1 MSMATYKGIHGTS
14 LSRSQ
19 KIREKGFLTSVGR
32 VGPGIYFWM
41 DGAYARTLAIGWYR
55 QSLAENRY
63 KDDKSVECV
72 LIYVTLAA
80 EDNEVLDLEN
90 RTISEKLGKLSLEK
104 KVKPNE
110 RNKQKYL
117 VGFFISE
124 LEKEMNIKFKIVLVK
139 VAAPKEQYCDYPTR
153 FMGAPLCCVARNSDC
168 ITVNRVDMVRGV

>member
-1 MSMATYKGIHGTS
+1 MTS
-14 LSRSQ
+14 D
-19 KIREKGFLTSVGR
+19 GR

-41 DGAYARTLAIGWYR
+41 EGAYDRILAIGWYK

-63 KDDKSVECV
+63 KDDKSVDCV
-72 LIYVTLAA
+72 LIYVTLTA

-117 VGFFISE
+117 LGFFISE
-124 LEKEMNIKFKIVLVK
+124 LEKEMKIKFKIVLVK
-139 VAAPKEQYCDYPTR
+139 VAAPKEQYCEYPMR
-153 FMGAPLCCVARNSDC
+153 FMGAPLCCVARNNDC
-168 ITVNRVDMVRGV
+168 ITMNRIEMVKGI